1 MRSRA
6 DGRAKPAIAVGVLDD
21 GPDVLLAANARFE
34 IARPDEF
41 ERLLALGV
49 VVRPELL
56 RTSVSEA
63 RLPTGAS

>member
-41 ERLLALGV
+41 ERLLALRV
-49 VVRPELL
+49 VVRP
-56 RTSVSEA
+56 
-63 RLPTGAS
+63 